1 LTDAVFSSFAAA
13 GLWPGLGKTLAGQ
26 LAEHGI
32 ATPDDVLPS
41 KLAKLPSIG
50 LVRAERLVEAFKGA
64 ADRYEVAALLV
75 PAGLPARL
83 AFRAIESL
91 GPTAADRLRADPWRL
106 LDIPEVR
113 LIDGDRLAVSVLG
126 ADARKDDPRR
136 GRAGGAR
143 AGTRRT

>member
-1 LTDAVFSSFAAA
+1 MTDAVFTAFAAA

-26 LAEHGI
+26 LAENGI
-32 ATPDDVLPS
+32 VTPDDVLPS

-64 ADRYEVAALLV
+64 ADRYEIAALLV

-91 GPTAADRLRADPWRL
+91 GPTAADRLQADPWRL

-113 LIDGDRLAVSVLG
+113 LIDADRLAGSAPR
-126 ADARKDDPRR
+126 ADARQDHPR
-136 GRAGGAR
+136 GGGAPVPD
-143 AGTRRT
+143 